1 MENTKD
7 TKDIKKKKKKEKK
20 VSYKKLHKY
29 DHIDNNYLT
38 VDKNAELAMALCG
51 ISTGISC
58 LFFGVLP
65 YGVILYMIS
74 ILEKTSKYIGQSTF
88 ILIVC
93 GVAVIGSLAASIFA
107 KVKYRK
113 SRWAVTNIVYIS
125 INLVISALNSWFFIW
140 FINTYGG

>member
-7 TKDIKKKKKKEKK
+7 TKDIKEKKKKEKK

-38 VDKNAELAMALCG
+38 VDKNAEFAMALCG

-74 ILEKTSKYIGQSTF
+74 KRPPNTSDSPHSFLSYAVWLSLEALQHR
-88 ILIVC
+88 
-93 GVAVIGSLAASIFA
+93 SLQ
-107 KVKYRK
+107 R
-113 SRWAVTNIVYIS
+113 
-125 INLVISALNSWFFIW
+125 
-140 FINTYGG
+140 